1 MTKYIV
7 LLRGVTPTGKN
18 RVPMAQLRQLLS
30 DDKDF
35 SNVQTWIQS
44 GNVILNTR
52 LSAKEAAEK
61 VNKIIKENIG
71 ADLKIIVK
79 TPAEIKKVLA
89 ENPYEESYDI
99 SRVFFTL
106 FNDLPD
112 EKLVETLQSQDF
124 SNDKFIFAPHA
135 IYLFIPGS
143 AAETKLNN
151 NFLERKLKIDTT
163 TRNFNTLSKLIE
175 LSKDKAKI
183 KTRMG

>member
-1 MTKYIV
+1 MQKYIV

-35 SNVQTWIQS
+35 ENVQTWIQS
-44 GNVILNTR
+44 GNVILDSK
-52 LSAKEAAEK
+52 LSPKAVAEK
-61 VNKIIKENIG
+61 VNQIIRENIG

-79 TPAEIKKVLA
+79 TPDEIETVLA
-89 ENPYEESYDI
+89 ENPFGEGYDI

-106 FNDLPD
+106 FNQFPD
-112 EKLVETLQSQDF
+112 EKLVEALQSQDF
-124 SNDKFIFAPHA
+124 GNDKFIFTAHA

-163 TRNFNTLSKLIE
+163 TRNFNTLSKVIE
-175 LSKDKAKI
+175 LSKDKTKP
-183 KTRMG
+183 